1 MQSAVYVSL
10 VAIIL
15 GLVGVIKE
23 DFLKGEW
30 HWWTVTRP
38 YAAAQIWPH
47 VLSVAQEQALKPGK
61 SFKECAQDCPEMIV
75 VPVGSFMMGG
85 VDFLTQPQRT
95 VTFDKPFAVS
105 KYEITFANWDACV
118 EGGGCNGYRPSDQ
131 GWGRGKLPVFNVA
144 WDDAQQY
151 VFWFSQLTGRHYR
164 LLSEAEYEY
173 AARAGTTTRYPW
185 GNDIKLNGTVMANCG
200 ECGSASQY
208 TRAAPV
214 DAFPPNRFGLYDM
227 EGNVESWTEDCW
239 HKNYD
244 GAPMD
249 GSAWIADATATAAWS
264 AEGLGSALP
273 TYSFRGT
280 AAG

>member
-1 MQSAVYVSL
+1 
-10 VAIIL
+10 
-15 GLVGVIKE
+15 
-23 DFLKGEW
+23 
-30 HWWTVTRP
+30 
-38 YAAAQIWPH
+38 
-47 VLSVAQEQALKPGK
+47 
-61 SFKECAQDCPEMIV
+61 
-75 VPVGSFMMGG
+75 MG
-85 VDFLTQPQRT
+85 
-95 VTFDKPFAVS
+95 FARGR
-105 KYEITFANWDACV
+105 KYEITFADWDACV
-118 EGGGCNGYRPSDQ
+118 EGGGCNGYRPTDQ

-227 EGNVESWTEDCW
+227 EGNLQSWTEDCW

-249 GSAWIADATATAAWS
+249 GSAWMQMATATAAWS

-273 TYSFRGT
+273 KYSFRGT